1 MFLTH
6 IEEETHN
13 IISFEAKTF
22 LPLSY
27 DNFCAARKEGFRSFK
42 INCLTDEIRIEKDGV
57 IESKE
62 GHGKIE
68 MPVNFR
74 HTLPVYGLVKGGW
87 LPPSFVQP
95 PNLLADSNAI
105 GNLEA
110 INRGNAQ
117 PIYEQMDWWFT
128 LPNESDLTINPLLYA
143 MEGNQLRTPTFEELK
158 SSFATATEIIRGKF
172 PKAKIIEYENV
183 HFRAAFELIT
193 SISRQNEKEI
203 EFLIKAT
210 ALVVDG
216 ISAQNLPKIEF
227 EIIKIAQETKLDLK
241 SLSVLTVLSC
251 LYDNGRSGFTAARKI
266 LFKSRA
272 EYTKTDAYNAL
283 ADLNALRFFIGT
295 LALSESNKSEPFAL
309 CTSDKA
315 LVLLWSGFNFYN
327 IKFVKDGGARSSFL
341 LSENL
346 FPRLSVT
353 QRKELAA
360 KLSW

>member
-1 MFLTH
+1 MFITH

-13 IISFEAKTF
+13 SVSFEAKIF

-27 DNFCAARKEGFRSFK
+27 ADFCTARKERFRSFK
-42 INCLTDEIRIEKDGV
+42 IICETDSIRIESNGV
-57 IESKE
+57 VESK
-62 GHGKIE
+62 GQGKIE
-68 MPVNFR
+68 LPVDFR
-74 HTLPVYGLVKGGW
+74 HPLPVYALVKGGW

-110 INRGNAQ
+110 INKGNAQ
-117 PIYEQMDWWFT
+117 PIYEQLDWWFK

-158 SSFATATEIIRGKF
+158 SSFATATEIIRKKF
-172 PKAKIIEYENV
+172 PKAKIIAYENA
-183 HFRAAFELIT
+183 HFQAAFELIT
-193 SISRQNEKEI
+193 NISKQNEKDV
-203 EFLIKAT
+203 EFLIKAIT
-210 ALVVDG
+210 LVVDSV
-216 ISAQNLPKIEF
+216 SAPNLPKIES

-251 LYDNGRSGFTAARKI
+251 LYDDGRSGFAAAHKI
-266 LFKSRA
+266 LFKSRS
-272 EYTKTDAYNAL
+272 EYTKKDAYNTL

-295 LALSESNKSEPFAL
+295 LALSESNNSEPFSL

-315 LVLLWSGFNFYN
+315 LVLLWSGFNFYD
-327 IKFVKDGGARSSFL
+327 IRFVKDAGARSSFL

-346 FPRLSVT
+346 FPRLSGT

-360 KLSW
+360 KLS